1 VYVSVEKMV
10 NVFLD
15 YRAPMKEQPYYWPLR
30 LQGKSR
36 EARKYVKHVFKIKM
50 MLTHNVENCH
60 LATSSKNIFSA
71 REIG

>member
-36 EARKYVKHVFKIKM
+36 EARKYVNSEGGCSPSFP
-50 MLTHNVENCH
+50 
-60 LATSSKNIFSA
+60 
-71 REIG
+71 

>member
-1 VYVSVEKMV
+1 MNTTSNHYSPLHISVYVSVEKLV

-36 EARKYVKHVFKIKM
+36 EARKYVNSEGGCSPSFP
-50 MLTHNVENCH
+50 
-60 LATSSKNIFSA
+60 
-71 REIG
+71 